1 MAYTKT
7 TWQNDQA
14 PAINATN
21 LNKIEDG
28 IFNNDAKTTEV
39 LETIGIDTDT
49 WESLSSYELGN
60 VVIYNDKLYKNITG
74 NYTTTNPAEDTTN
87 WQEQLLIAN
96 WPLENT
102 ARVNSNLLPIAD
114 DYTETSA
121 KIYSCDYVNNLHTYS
136 TDEIRVGTLMGK
148 PVYRKV
154 YYNSNYSQS
163 ASQTQDI
170 SFALPNL
177 DTIVSVYGSAKMSGT
192 IYTLPNS
199 MWANVSGMQYSWNI
213 NAFTSTGFKINTGSG
228 SPVSNAIIYLV
239 IEYTKT
245 TD

>member
-1 MAYTKT
+1 MTYTKT

-14 PAINATN
+14 PAINANN

-28 IFNNDAKTTEV
+28 IFNNDAKITEV

-49 WESLSSYELGN
+49 WESSSSYELGN

-87 WQEQLLIAN
+87 WQEQPLIAN

-121 KIYSCDYVNNLHTYS
+121 KIYSCDYLNGTTLYESS
-136 TDEIRVGTLMGK
+136 TGTNGNITLGDDI
-148 PVYRKV
+148 
-154 YYNSNYSQS
+154 SNYRYIEIIWGVDGGNQITRDIRKYEAFDGMYINYLRTYITS
-163 ASQTQDI
+163 ALYLYTTMAKITGTS
-170 SFALPNL
+170 L
-177 DTIVSVYGSAKMSGT
+177 TIEKYARGQYNNQAYDGNYNY
-192 IYTLPNS
+192 IY
-199 MWANVSGMQYSWNI
+199 
-213 NAFTSTGFKINTGSG
+213 KIVG
-228 SPVSNAIIYLV
+228 Y
-239 IEYTKT
+239 K
-245 TD
+245 